1 MIGYCE
7 ILGLWACAL
16 WGMEEA
22 LLEGMEEERATP
34 PDIYLVMISILLSSS
49 FTFWLVDFIT
59 VGFFKKDCCSVI
71 ISDL

>member
-1 MIGYCE
+1 
-7 ILGLWACAL
+7 
-16 WGMEEA
+16 MEEA

-71 ISDL
+71 MSDLWGCWGYCWDFSYSFAC